1 MAVLIET
8 AWSLPGADD
17 GNARVVTAI
26 LPSGKILTRDD
37 DEKPFGSVRADLED
51 AVKEYKLAGYSEAK
65 MFNDIELEFRSM
77 WGRFEMVDD
86 PKEAREIIKESGLT
100 ATITPRERLEYRFGK
115 KPLDGASD
123 GN

>member
-8 AWSLPGADD
+8 AWSLPGADA

-77 WGRFEMVDD
+77 WGRVEMVDD